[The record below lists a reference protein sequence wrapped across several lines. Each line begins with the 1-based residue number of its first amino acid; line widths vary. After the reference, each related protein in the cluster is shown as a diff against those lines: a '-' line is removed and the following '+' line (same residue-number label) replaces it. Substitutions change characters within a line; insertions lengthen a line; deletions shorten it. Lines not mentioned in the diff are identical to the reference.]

1 MRKFPPVD
9 SPLFEQ
15 WKNATMNDSLK
26 KMDNHRIQKI
36 KRVCNRHFTEKYR
49 RKPCFFKYDFPML
62 TENIFDFGINILDD
76 EDRKRI
82 FGDNAHNLDHSF
94 SKTDEVKSEELRIV
108 DSDRAVDKN
117 LIYLD
122 HSYCRTVKVESGE
135 MSIVDNSDRAIDD
148 SVNNLDDSNCETVK
162 VKSEEMSVVVDT
174 DRDDWESEEEEESDY
189 EFNGDLTIN
198 KEEIL
203 ISRKQLERKI
213 CCLKNE
219 NKMLV
224 TECRRFEKFKKLD
237 TNVKK
242 FFRRQVFNAEKKK
255 REESYIYQD
264 KAFALGIYKQSKKC
278 YTLLSKIFKLPSE
291 LTLTTFHNLI
301 RKDPDLDPET
311 IDLRQFIIEYAKPHK
326 KSKIKRLH

>member
-1 MRKFPPVD
+1 MSLVRLWREEYFYPKLVEFGNLSNVCFVVIKLLCKFKFVQVLFRPLVFRRFKNTRKMVYRCCVKWCYTRCGDDIPMRKFPPVD

-135 MSIVDNSDRAIDD
+135 MSIVDNSDRAIDN
-148 SVNNLDDSNCETVK
+148 SVNNLDDSHCETVK
-162 VKSEEMSVVVDT
+162 VKSEEMSVAVDT
-174 DRDDWESEEEEESDY
+174 DRDEWESEEEEDESDY

-203 ISRKQLERKI
+203 ISRK
-213 CCLKNE
+213 
-219 NKMLV
+219 
-224 TECRRFEKFKKLD
+224 LD
-237 TNVKK
+237 G
-242 FFRRQVFNAEKKK
+242 
-255 REESYIYQD
+255 SYMSI
-264 KAFALGIYKQSKKC
+264 A
-278 YTLLSKIFKLPSE
+278 
-291 LTLTTFHNLI
+291 
-301 RKDPDLDPET
+301 
-311 IDLRQFIIEYAKPHK
+311 
-326 KSKIKRLH
+326 